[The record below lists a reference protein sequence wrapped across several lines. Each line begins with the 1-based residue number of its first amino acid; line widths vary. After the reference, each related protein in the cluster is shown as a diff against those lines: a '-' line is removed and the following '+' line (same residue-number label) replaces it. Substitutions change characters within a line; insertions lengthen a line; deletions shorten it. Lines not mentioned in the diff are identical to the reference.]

1 VKTHLDPSSKLALLI
16 RFWGDI
22 RLLFGLI
29 RDYIKGIYRDVSWL
43 SIAAVVV
50 MLLYMVSP
58 LDLMTDAIPIAGWL
72 DDVAVIV
79 LCLKLIRPDL
89 EKYRLFRERSDTD
102 GTH

>member
-1 VKTHLDPSSKLALLI
+1 MHTSPHFSSKLALLL
-16 RFWGDI
+16 RFWNDI

-29 RDYIKGIYRDVSWL
+29 RDYIRGIYRDVPWL
-43 SIAAVVV
+43 SIVAVGV
-50 MLLYMVSP
+50 MLLYMISP
-58 LDLMTDAIPIAGWL
+58 LDLLTDVIPIAGWL

-89 EKYRLFRERSDTD
+89 EKYRAYRQRRDAD